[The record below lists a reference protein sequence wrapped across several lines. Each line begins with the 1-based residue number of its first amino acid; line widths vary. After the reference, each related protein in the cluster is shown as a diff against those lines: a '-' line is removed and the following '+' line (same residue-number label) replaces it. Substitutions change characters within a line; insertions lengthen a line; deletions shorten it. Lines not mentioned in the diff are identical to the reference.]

1 VETTKQK
8 EETRKNLSPRNMKA
22 WPNINTALLKSVA
35 EIGTMKE
42 PECHEEQQKDV
53 ALIHVA
59 HPPRNADKE

>member
-8 EETRKNLSPRNMKA
+8 EEKRKTISPRNMKA
-22 WPNINTALLKSVA
+22 WHNINTALMKSVS

-59 HPPRNADKE
+59 HPPQNAGKE